1 MNLSDVAKVPLGRVL
16 MGGYRLSQRS
26 NQHRDAFK
34 KALELGL
41 TAVDTSAN
49 YTDGESEK
57 LIGELAPK
65 DLFVITKGG
74 YIQGKNLKVLEDLHA
89 EGKAKEDLVDI
100 DESLKHSIHP
110 DFLESQIDLSLKR
123 LSRDRI
129 DCFLLHNPEYFFKVS
144 DDKEVYYQRLAK
156 AFEYLEEQVKKGR
169 IASYGVSSNTFVAKP
184 EAAEYTDLSRVYQAA
199 QKANSNPHFAAV
211 QFPMNLLELGG
222 LEKAHPTAP
231 SFLEVAQELKLTTL
245 ANRPLNAFSSEGQ
258 LVRLAVYQEADKFDA
273 KKAQAQWDQVYEI
286 MQTQYN
292 LRAQGEDEEEVPAFE
307 KVPLIKQLKEIWMTL
322 PSPDAVDQVF
332 QGHLFPFV
340 AQLWGG
346 HLTPEQSTPFYELY
360 DLAQQASRLQM
371 NIRAKTFQKQA
382 QDSGLLPHEEDKE
395 LSQQAVDFILSKSV
409 DHVLLGMRDVS
420 YVNQFADWLKQ

>member
-1 MNLSDVAKVPLGRVL
+1 MNLSNVAKGPLGRVF

-26 NQHRDAFK
+26 NQHREAFK

-74 YIQGKNLKVLEDLHA
+74 YIQGKNLKVLEDLQA
-89 EGKAKEDLVDI
+89 EGKAKSDLVDI
-100 DESLKHSIHP
+100 DETLKHSIHP
-110 DFLESQIDLSLKR
+110 EFLESQIELSLKR
-123 LSRDRI
+123 LRRDQI

-144 DDKEVYYQRLAK
+144 DDKDEYYQRLAK
-156 AFEYLEEQVKKGR
+156 AFEFLEEQVKKGR
-169 IASYGVSSNTFVAKP
+169 ISSYGVSSNTFAAKP
-184 EAAEYTDLSRVYQAA
+184 DAADYTDLSRVFQAA
-199 QKANSNPHFAAV
+199 QKANPNPHFSAV
-211 QFPMNLLELGG
+211 QFPMNMLELGG
-222 LEKAHPTAP
+222 LEKAHPAAP
-231 SFLEVAQELKLTTL
+231 SFIEVAQELGLTTL

-258 LVRLAVYQEADKFDA
+258 LVRLAVYKQADEFDS
-273 KKAQAQWDQVYEI
+273 KKAQAQWDKVYEI
-286 MQTQYN
+286 MQAQYN
-292 LRAQGEDEEEVPAFE
+292 LRAQDEEEAPSFE
-307 KVPLIKQLKEIWMTL
+307 NVPLIKQLKDIWMTL

-360 DLAQQASRLQM
+360 DLAQEASRLQM
-371 NIRAKTFQKQA
+371 NIRARTFQKQA
-382 QDSGLLPHEEDKE
+382 QDSGLLPAEEDQE
-395 LSQQAVDFILSKSV
+395 LAQQAVDFILDKSV
-409 DHVLLGMRDVS
+409 DHVLLGMRDVN
-420 YVNQFADWLKQ
+420 YVKQFADWLK

>member
-1 MNLSDVAKVPLGRVL
+1 MNLSDVAKGPLGRVF

-144 DDKEVYYQRLAK
+144 DDKEVYYQRLP
-156 AFEYLEEQVKKGR
+156 R
-169 IASYGVSSNTFVAKP
+169 R
-184 EAAEYTDLSRVYQAA
+184 LS
-199 QKANSNPHFAAV
+199 
-211 QFPMNLLELGG
+211 
-222 LEKAHPTAP
+222 
-231 SFLEVAQELKLTTL
+231 
-245 ANRPLNAFSSEGQ
+245 
-258 LVRLAVYQEADKFDA
+258 
-273 KKAQAQWDQVYEI
+273 
-286 MQTQYN
+286 
-292 LRAQGEDEEEVPAFE
+292 
-307 KVPLIKQLKEIWMTL
+307 IWK
-322 PSPDAVDQVF
+322 
-332 QGHLFPFV
+332 
-340 AQLWGG
+340 
-346 HLTPEQSTPFYELY
+346 
-360 DLAQQASRLQM
+360 SR
-371 NIRAKTFQKQA
+371 
-382 QDSGLLPHEEDKE
+382 
-395 LSQQAVDFILSKSV
+395 
-409 DHVLLGMRDVS
+409 
-420 YVNQFADWLKQ
+420 